1 MPETAIERVGQG
13 EFLVHPQ
20 RALDQLHAL
29 QAVVK
34 EVMQNGEH
42 YGVIPGTGKPT
53 LLKPG
58 AELLNNMYGYRL
70 GAIDIEKTEQWDIQP
85 SNEQFPLF
93 RYLITTTLVDAAG
106 VVIATGIGEC
116 NSYESK
122 YRYRTMARRC
132 PKCGKETII
141 KGKEE
146 YGGGWL
152 CFAKKGGCGA
162 KFQADAPEIVKQS
175 EGRTF
180 NENIFDQ
187 VNTIVK
193 MAKKRSYVDATL
205 SATRT
210 SGMFTQDMEDFAGI
224 SSIPVQVVEAEIVS
238 ETKHSPEQFKQDADS
253 IPEVFQEPKKVTVA
267 EGVTVNEFN
276 PETEEVQKGKYQG
289 LHWVECPVD
298 YLQWLAS
305 KGVSPESRAKA
316 TATLNHKKQ
325 IAEQMKHDDLSDIF
339 GKGPDHE

>member
-1 MPETAIERVGQG
+1 MKNQQTAIERVGQG
-13 EFLVHPQ
+13 EFLVHPKK
-20 RALDQLHAL
+20 ALDQLHAL

-34 EVMQNGEH
+34 EVMQRDEH

-70 GAIDIEKTEQWDIQP
+70 GAIDIEKIEQWDVTP

-106 VVIATGIGEC
+106 VVIATGVGEC

-122 YRYRTMARRC
+122 YRYRSMARKC
-132 PKCGKETII
+132 PKCGKESII

-162 KFQADAPEIVKQS
+162 KFQADAPEIIKQA

-180 NENIFDQ
+180 NENIHDQ
-187 VNTIVK
+187 VNTLVK

-224 SSIPVQVVEAEIVS
+224 SSIPATQVVDAEVVS
-238 ETKHSPEQFKQDADS
+238 ETRHTPEQFQRDVVAAS
-253 IPEVFQEPKKVTVA
+253 EPVQVHVA
-267 EGVTVNEFN
+267 EGVTLNEFN
-276 PETEEVQKGKYQG
+276 PETEEVPKGKYQG
-289 LHWVECPVD
+289 LHWIECPND
-298 YLQWLAS
+298 YLQWLES
-305 KGVSPESRAKA
+305 KGVSPEARAKA
-316 TATLNHKKQ
+316 KATLAYKKQ
-325 IAEQMKHDDLSDIF
+325 IDAQRPDDMSDIF
-339 GKGPDHE
+339 GKDERK

>member
-1 MPETAIERVGQG
+1 MENQQTAIERVGQG
-13 EFLVHPQ
+13 EFLVHPK

-34 EVMQNGEH
+34 EVMQRDEH

-70 GAIDIEKTEQWDIQP
+70 GAIDIEKIEQWDVTP

-106 VVIATGIGEC
+106 VVIATGVGEC

-122 YRYRTMARRC
+122 YRYRSMARKC

-162 KFQADAPEIVKQS
+162 KFQADAPEIVKQA

-180 NENIFDQ
+180 NENIHDQ
-187 VNTIVK
+187 VNTLVK

-224 SSIPVQVVEAEIVS
+224 SSIPATQVVDAEVVS
-238 ETKHSPEQFKQDADS
+238 ETRHSPEQFQRD
-253 IPEVFQEPKKVTVA
+253 VA
-267 EGVTVNEFN
+267 MASKPAQVQVAPGVTLNEFN
-276 PETEEVQKGKYQG
+276 PEKEEMPQGKHKG
-289 LHWVECPVD
+289 LFWVEVPND
-298 YLQWLAS
+298 YLIWLGG
-305 KGVSPESRAKA
+305 KGSPDIRAKCA
-316 TATLNHKKQ
+316 ATLAYKKKTVDQ
-325 IAEQMKHDDLSDIF
+325 S
-339 GKGPDHE
+339 PDVFANVFDQEVKS

>member
-1 MPETAIERVGQG
+1 MDQQNAIERVGQGQG

-20 RALDQLHAL
+20 QALAQLHAL

-34 EVMQNGEH
+34 EVMREGEH
-42 YGVIPGTGKPT
+42 YGTIPGTNKPT
-53 LLKPG
+53 LYKPG
-58 AELLNNMYGYRL
+58 AELLNNMYGFRL
-70 GAIDIEKTEQWDIQP
+70 GAIEIEKIEQWDIQP
-85 SNEQFPLF
+85 SNEHFPLF
-93 RYLITTTLVDAAG
+93 RYLLTTTLVDAAG

-116 NSYESK
+116 SSYESK
-122 YRYRTMARRC
+122 YRYRTMARKC
-132 PKCGKETII
+132 PNCGKETII

-162 KFQADAPEIVKQS
+162 KFPADAPEIIKQS

-224 SSIPVQVVEAEIVS
+224 SSIPAQTVEAEIIS
-238 ETKHSPEQFKQDADS
+238 ETKHSPEQFQKDQGGDV
-253 IPEVFQEPKKVTVA
+253 PEVFQKSKQVQVG
-267 EGVTVNEFN
+267 GVTFNEFN
-276 PETEEVQKGKYQG
+276 PETEEMPQGKYKG
-289 LHWVECPVD
+289 LHWIEVPND
-298 YLQWLAS
+298 YLEWLGG
-305 KGVSPESRAKA
+305 KGSPDIRAKCK
-316 TATLNHKKQ
+316 ATLEYKKRTL
-325 IAEQMKHDDLSDIF
+325 EQQSDPLDDVL
-339 GKGPDHE
+339 GKRVKQ

>member
-1 MPETAIERVGQG
+1 MAMTELTITEQG

-20 RALDQLHAL
+20 KALAQLHAL

-34 EVMQNGEH
+34 EVMHENEH
-42 YGVIPGTGKPT
+42 YGIIPGTGKPT

-70 GAIDIEKTEQWDIQP
+70 GDIDIEKTEQWDVIP
-85 SNEQFPLF
+85 SEHSFPLF
-93 RYLITTTLVDAAG
+93 RYLIKTTLIDAG
-106 VVIATGIGEC
+106 GTVIATGIGEC

-122 YRYRTMARRC
+122 YQYRTMARKC
-132 PKCGKETII
+132 PRCGKEAII

-146 YGGGWL
+146 YGGGWI

-162 KFQADAPEIVKQS
+162 KFPIDAVEITRQQ

-180 NENIFDQ
+180 NESIFDQ

-210 SGMFTQDMEDFAGI
+210 SGMFTQDMEDFVGLSGI
-224 SSIPVQVVEAEIVS
+224 PSATVVDAQVVSAE
-238 ETKHSPEQFKQDADS
+238 PERAKEDV
-253 IPEVFQEPKKVTVA
+253 PEVFQPPQEVKIQGASFT
-267 EGVTVNEFN
+267 EFD
-276 PETEEVQKGKYQG
+276 PTKELVPKGKFQG
-289 LHWVECPVD
+289 IKWIECPVD
-298 YLQWLAS
+298 YLQWLES
-305 KGVSPESRAKA
+305 KGVSKESRGKA
-316 TATLNHKKQ
+316 TATLKYKEQIRNQQVDDFATVFDAEKK
-325 IAEQMKHDDLSDIF
+325 E
-339 GKGPDHE
+339 